1 MRFSIVSSI
10 ATVLLSGFLAVASPV
25 HVDLAPAPAPAPEPL
40 PRAALTIPAILA
52 NGQAQVDAVTQQIRK
67 VVPFGGNTTQ
77 QVDTALVSSLLS
89 RVQVTID
96 NVNTQ
101 LLQVADQ
108 PWDVVGG
115 GADPT
120 TAQYA
125 LADLAI
131 SAVKAVAPVSAIT
144 ETYPE
149 LQKSVDA
156 VTQSVVNIGP
166 VALKINW
173 THVWGYVLIGVGAVL
188 TAIGTALL
196 P

>member
-10 ATVLLSGFLAVASPV
+10 ATVLLSGFFAVASPV
-25 HVDLAPAPAPAPEPL
+25 HVDLAPAPAPELL

-52 NGQAQVDAVTQQIRK
+52 NGQTQVDSVTQQIRK

-115 GADPT
+115 GADPA

-173 THVWGYVLIGVGAVL
+173 THVWGYVLIGVGAVC

-196 P
+196 